1 MKISKRW
8 LPALVAPAVIATTA
22 FGIPL
27 QANAVD
33 LPDLTP
39 QQVMQ
44 LMDGEV
50 SGFSGTVIQT
60 SDLGLPTLE
69 LSSMV
74 NQEMVDEMQGKMP
87 DGFEEFVPQLIEQN
101 ALTQALEL
109 ISGTHRIRIYA
120 SDAGMRLQI
129 LDPMSQRDLI
139 INQNELW
146 IYNDRDATAQT
157 ATIESTVTEAEQA
170 DFEAKVRTQI
180 EEYAAS
186 LQLDLGNPDAV
197 ADFLLEKVSG
207 DTVISVGKDHLVAGR
222 TAYQLIAEPK
232 AANSLIDSVVIS
244 VDSETGMAL
253 KVEVFSVE
261 QKSAVF
267 EIGFE
272 SISFETP
279 TASLFEFTP
288 PSGTTVTQLELP
300 TELEAQLETLQMQD
314 WSEADLEQKKAELE
328 AKFADQPQPELIGSG
343 WESVLK
349 LQEIPGQ
356 VPMGMLENELFA
368 DLMEQTE
375 LGKVFSTPAMNVL
388 ITNSGEVYIG
398 AVTVEYLLEV
408 AAR

>member
-1 MKISKRW
+1 MKVSKRW

-22 FGIPL
+22 IGIPL

-50 SGFSGTVIQT
+50 SGFSGTVIKT
-60 SDLGLPTLE
+60 SDLGLPALE

-74 NQEMVDEMQGKMP
+74 DQEMVDEMQEKMP

-197 ADFLLEKVSG
+197 ADFLMEKVSD
-207 DTVISVGKDHLVAGR
+207 DTVISVGKDHSVAGR

-279 TASLFEFTP
+279 AASLFEFTP

-300 TELEAQLETLQMQD
+300 AELEAQLETLDMQD
-314 WSEADLEQKKAELE
+314 WSEADIEQKKAELE